1 MLFLDLSK
9 QCPLRFVIDS
19 PAVLTHDFARQSL
32 ALVPIVFHVT
42 NTSPLAPLEFEF
54 ETLRPQ
60 ETVETSSELNSS
72 SDYLWSGTTH
82 RALTTLAPLQSLQFT
97 VTACFARPGRYL
109 INRFKFN
116 VLATDPFSQ
125 KKKKL
130 TLYSSSQHLLVIKS

>member
-1 MLFLDLSK
+1 M
-9 QCPLRFVIDS
+9 IDS
-19 PAVLTHDFARQSL
+19 PAVLRHDFARQSL
-32 ALVPIVFHVT
+32 AAVPIVFHVT
-42 NTSPLAPLEFEF
+42 NTSPLAALEFEF

-82 RALTTLAPLQSLQFT
+82 RALTALAPLQSLQFS

-116 VLATDPFSQ
+116 VWAADPFAQ

-130 TLYSSSQHLLVIKS
+130 TLYSSSQHLLVIQ

>member
-1 MLFLDLSK
+1 
-9 QCPLRFVIDS
+9 
-19 PAVLTHDFARQSL
+19 
-32 ALVPIVFHVT
+32 
-42 NTSPLAPLEFEF
+42 
-54 ETLRPQ
+54 LRPQ

-82 RALTTLAPLQSLQFT
+82 RALTTLAPLQSSQFS

-130 TLYSSSQHLLVIKS
+130 TLYSSSQHLLVIK